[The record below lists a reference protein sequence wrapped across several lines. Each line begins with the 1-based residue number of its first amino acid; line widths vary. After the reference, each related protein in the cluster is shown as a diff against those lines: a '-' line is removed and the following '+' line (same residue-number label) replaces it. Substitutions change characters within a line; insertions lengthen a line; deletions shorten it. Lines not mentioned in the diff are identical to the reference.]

1 MLGCDT
7 TNPQPG
13 CFTLYQELGDG
24 VSMVTKITE
33 VFITGRTDQD
43 SRFLVSKTSIYAGE
57 FDRNGSFEAVPPGG
71 SPARLV

>member
-1 MLGCDT
+1 MLGCDI

-33 VFITGRTDQD
+33 VFIRVRTDQD
-43 SRFLVSKTSIYAGE
+43 SRFLVSKTSIYAGD
-57 FDRNGSFEAVPPGG
+57 FARNRSFEAVPSGG
-71 SPARLV
+71 SSARLV